1 MRQFQALILFFIEII
16 ETHSQIWY
24 HNKREVCMDINK
36 MRLVKISPHASAKV
50 MFDHF
55 STIENEQMFLDAEA
69 DSPAVAVHAGALCL
83 YAATLLTKVHENEP
97 QNIACDCS
105 EREKGLR
112 DAIKAHPRFSH
123 LSEEEVSTMA
133 HNMILKD
140 IRNSFAHGNFEI
152 SCDIYT
158 KKLYYVL
165 QPRRKD
171 FVVDKPIIIS
181 KDALFAAN
189 RQYVGKLAGRYM
201 FLDREQLEYKAKHEF
216 GNELKSFVLPVDMLR
231 LAENYLDNK
240 QKHYQ
245 RYKPKTSRYLAIYY
259 PLLVSQMTY
268 EQDDYYHM
276 FNKNSNI
283 FDKIAHIRNAISHDG
298 FEFDNQTFD
307 ITHTDRAE
315 VSTDPLEKSV
325 RMLKLV
331 RDHKNLLIF
340 TENFGFS
347 EEAQQHLTEGIKAFF
362 DSLFVHGGYEEEE
375 REARETKTEK
385 TK

>member
-1 MRQFQALILFFIEII
+1 MKPPFKCGIII
-16 ETHSQIWY
+16 E
-24 HNKREVCMDINK
+24 EGALMDINK
-36 MRLVKISPHASAKV
+36 MRLVEISPYASAKV

-55 STIENEQMFLDAEA
+55 PTLDNEQMFHDAEA
-69 DSPAVAVHAGALCL
+69 DSPALAMHAGALCL

-97 QNIACDCS
+97 QNIQCDCA
-105 EREKGLR
+105 EREAELKSLV
-112 DAIKAHPRFSH
+112 KAHPRYAT
-123 LSEEEVSTMA
+123 LSEEELSTMA
-133 HNMILKD
+133 HNLILRD

-152 SCDIYT
+152 SCDYHT

-165 QPRRKD
+165 WPRRKD
-171 FVVDKPIIIS
+171 FVSEKPIIIS

-240 QKHYQ
+240 LKHFQK
-245 RYKPKTSRYLAIYY
+245 YKPKECRYLALYY

-268 EQDDYYHM
+268 DQDDYYNL
-276 FNKNSNI
+276 FNKQSNI

-298 FEFDNQTFD
+298 FAFDNQTFS
-307 ITHTDRAE
+307 ITHTDRDD
-315 VSTDPLEKSV
+315 STVDTLEKSV

-331 RDHKNLLIF
+331 RDHKNLCF
-340 TENFGFS
+340 YTEEFGFS
-347 EEAQQHLTEGIKAFF
+347 EEGQQQLIEGIKTFF
-362 DSLFVHGGYEEEE
+362 DCLFVHGGYEEEE
-375 REARETKTEK
+375 NLAAETKPEK